1 MRACVLVILIL
12 FFLLLL
18 LPLSHQELVAGVVA
32 KANALPRKRSFKVCL
47 SHTLFLPP
55 CPFHRT
61 ITNTHTAHNAR
72 TRVRAHTSTCTYA
85 EYLAHAHQDIYTH
98 YPQYPTHAH
107 QKTKPRLGIP
117 KKMLKSQIAMAK
129 RQLSAANVA
138 GISSLGE
145 YDSRNGVGGGAGG
158 GGGASVG
165 ATSYCPKKGQVL
177 EFLFSQVCT
186 CVCSCVCVCTLAHA
200 RGVCTIGAV

>member
-1 MRACVLVILIL
+1 
-12 FFLLLL
+12 
-18 LPLSHQELVAGVVA
+18 
-32 KANALPRKRSFKVCL
+32 
-47 SHTLFLPP
+47 
-55 CPFHRT
+55 
-61 ITNTHTAHNAR
+61 
-72 TRVRAHTSTCTYA
+72 
-85 EYLAHAHQDIYTH
+85 
-98 YPQYPTHAH
+98 
-107 QKTKPRLGIP
+107 
-117 KKMLKSQIAMAK
+117 MLKSQIAMAK

-145 YDSRNGVGGGAGG
+145 YDSRNEVGGGAGGGGGGGG